1 MTITIN
7 FRKIVDNFNFQH
19 TFNNII
25 PGLVAGLFSVIYCI
39 SFAALIFSGTLS
51 PYLPT
56 TIALLLFTAVI
67 VSSFVAIFSS
77 FPATVAAPQKTTA
90 AVLALLA
97 STIVNTMPATASLDD
112 KFLTIIAA
120 IIFNSFLS
128 GIFFWLLGWFQLG
141 KFIRFIPYPVIGGF
155 MAGSGWLLIEGSFRL
170 MTGVSIHPIHLS
182 NILNKL
188 PLLLQPNLLIQWIP
202 GVIFGTLLTVILPRY
217 RHFLVLPLMLIFA
230 FILYHGILFL
240 TGTSIEVAGNNDLL
254 LGPFPTASG
263 FHFFTISALVHA
275 NWSIIFSQISSLL
288 ALCLINGIA
297 LLLNASGLEIIAE
310 RDIDLNQELKV
321 AGIATIFSGI
331 GAGIGGFHSL
341 SQCSLSYSLGGRT
354 RLVGGVVAAVC
365 LFTLI
370 IGVSSL
376 SLVPKALVGGMLFY
390 LGLEFLVKWIY
401 QAWFK
406 LSRPDYCIVLLI
418 LLVVAGFGYLEG
430 VGIGTLAAT
439 ILFSITCGQM
449 EITKRTLSGSVYHS
463 NVLRTPEQEQQL
475 REQGDQI
482 YILELQGFLFF
493 GTANKLLNTICERLE
508 DPKRESIKFLLI
520 DFRLC
525 TGLDTSAV
533 TNFVKL
539 KQITHRKHINLIF
552 VNLNPEYQKQLGQS
566 GGLDIDDPLFHIFA
580 DLDRGMEWCEQQ
592 IITVDEVEQ
601 KPVLS
606 LAEQLKSRFPNP
618 QNIPKLMQYLQP
630 LELEENDYLFR
641 QGDPF
646 NGLYFVESGRV
657 SLVLELSDNQTKR
670 VRSYT
675 GGNTIGEMGL
685 YRQSPRMA
693 SVIADQDSSLY
704 FLSNDDFETMESH
717 EPLVAASFHRFIVNL
732 LAERLNHREQELKN
746 LLQ

>member
-7 FRKIVDNFNFQH
+7 VSKIINNLNSQH
-19 TFNNII
+19 ILNSLIS
-25 PGLVAGLFSVIYCI
+25 GLIAGLFSVIYCV
-39 SFAALIFSGTLS
+39 SFAALIFSGTLTQ
-51 PYLPT
+51 YLPT
-56 TIALLLFTAVI
+56 GIGLLLFTAVV
-67 VSSFVAIFSS
+67 VSALVAIFSS
-77 FPATVAAPQKTTA
+77 FPPTVAAPQKTTA
-90 AVLALLA
+90 AVLSLLA
-97 STIVNTMPATASLDD
+97 SSIVTTMPASASLED

-155 MAGSGWLLIEGSFRL
+155 MAGSGWLLLEGSVRL
-170 MTGVSIHPIHLS
+170 MTGVSIHLL
-182 NILNKL
+182 NIFNEI
-188 PLLLQPNLLIQWIP
+188 PLLFKQNLLIKWIP
-202 GVIFGTLLTVILPRY
+202 GIIFGILLMIILPRY
-217 RHFLVLPLMLIFA
+217 RHFLVLPLMLILA
-230 FILYHGILFL
+230 FIIYHSILLL
-240 TGTSIEVAGNNDLL
+240 TGISIEVAGNNGLF
-254 LGPFPTASG
+254 LGPFPQASG
-263 FHFFTISALVHA
+263 FQFFTISALIHA
-275 NWSIIFSQISSLL
+275 NWSIIFSQFGSLA
-288 ALCLINGIA
+288 ALCLINAIA
-297 LLLNASGLEIIAE
+297 LLLNASGVELIAE

-321 AGIATIFSGI
+321 AGIATIFSGFA
-331 GAGIGGFHSL
+331 GGIGGFHSL
-341 SQCSLSYSLGGRT
+341 SQSSLAYRLGGRS

-365 LFTLI
+365 LVMLLA
-370 IGVSSL
+370 GVSTL

-390 LGLEFLVKWIY
+390 LGLEFLVEWIY
-401 QAWFK
+401 KAWFK
-406 LSRPDYCIVLLI
+406 LSRADYSIVILI
-418 LLVVAGFGYLEG
+418 LLVVAAVGYLEG

-439 ILFSITCGQM
+439 ILFAITCGQM
-449 EITKRTLSGSVYHS
+449 EIIKRTLSGSSYHS

-493 GTANKLLNTICERLE
+493 GTANKLLNNIRERLE
-508 DPKRESIKFLLI
+508 APDCEPIQFLLI

-533 TNFVKL
+533 ISFVKL

-552 VNLNPEYQKQLGQS
+552 VNLNPEYQKQLEQS

-592 IITVDEVEQ
+592 IITVDEGEQ

-618 QNIPKLMQYLQP
+618 QHIPQLMQYLQP
-630 LELEENDYLFR
+630 LELQENDYLFR
-641 QGDPF
+641 QDDPF

-657 SLVLELSDNQTKR
+657 SVVLELSNNQTKR

-704 FLSNDDFETMESH
+704 FLSNDDFETMESN

>member
-1 MTITIN
+1 MTITID
-7 FRKIVDNFNFQH
+7 FRKLIDPFNFQR
-19 TFNNII
+19 TFNSII
-25 PGLVAGLFSVIYCI
+25 PGLIAGLFSVIYCI
-39 SFAALIFSGTLS
+39 SFAALIFAGTLS

-67 VSSFVAIFSS
+67 VSGFVAIFSS

-97 STIVNTMPATASLDD
+97 STITTTMPASASLDD

-128 GIFFWLLGWFQLG
+128 GIFFWILGWFQLG

-155 MAGSGWLLIEGSFRL
+155 MAGSGWLLLEGSFRL
-170 MTGVSIHPIHLS
+170 MTGISIH
-182 NILNKL
+182 LNNL
-188 PLLLQPNLLIQWIP
+188 MSQAPLLLQPNLLIQWIP

-230 FILYHGILFL
+230 FILYHGILLF
-240 TGTSIEVAGNNDLL
+240 TGISIEVAGNNGLL
-254 LGPFPTASG
+254 LGPFPKASG
-263 FHFFTISALVHA
+263 FHFFTISALIHA
-275 NWSIIFSQISSLL
+275 NWSIIFSQIGSLL

-297 LLLNASGLEIIAE
+297 LLLNASGVELIAE
-310 RDIDLNQELKV
+310 RDIDLNKELKI

-331 GAGIGGFHSL
+331 GGGIGGFHSL
-341 SQCSLSYSLGGRT
+341 SQSSLAYSLGGRS
-354 RLVGGVVAAVC
+354 RLVGGIVAAVC
-365 LFTLI
+365 LLTLI

-401 QAWFK
+401 QAWFQ
-406 LSRPDYCIVLLI
+406 LSRPDYCIVILI
-418 LLVVAGFGYLEG
+418 LLVVAGVGYLEG

-439 ILFSITCGQM
+439 ILFAITCGQM

-508 DPKRESIKFLLI
+508 DPERQSIKFLLI

-533 TNFVKL
+533 ISFVKL

-552 VNLNPEYQKQLGQS
+552 VNLNPEYQKQLEQS

-592 IITVDEVEQ
+592 IITVNEVEH

-606 LAEQLKSRFPNP
+606 LAEQLKARFPNP
-618 QNIPKLMQYLQP
+618 QHIPKLMQYLQP
-630 LELEENDYLFR
+630 LKLQENDYLFR

-657 SLVLELSDNQTKR
+657 SVVLELSNNQTKR

-693 SVIADQDSSLY
+693 SVIADQESSLY
-704 FLSNDDFETMESH
+704 FLSNDDFEAMESH

>member
-1 MTITIN
+1 MTITID
-7 FRKIVDNFNFQH
+7 FRKIIDHFNFQR
-19 TFNNII
+19 TFNSII
-25 PGLVAGLFSVIYCI
+25 PGLIAGLFSVIYCI
-39 SFAALIFSGTLS
+39 SFAALIFSGSLS

-67 VSSFVAIFSS
+67 VSGFVAIFSS

-97 STIVNTMPATASLDD
+97 STITTTMPASASLDD

-170 MTGVSIHPIHLS
+170 MTGISIHLS
-182 NILNKL
+182 NFMNQI

-202 GVIFGTLLTVILPRY
+202 GVIFGTLLTIILPRY
-217 RHFLVLPLMLIFA
+217 RHFLVLPLMLVFA
-230 FILYHGILFL
+230 FILYHSILLLIGI
-240 TGTSIEVAGNNDLL
+240 SIEVAGNNGLL
-254 LGPFPTASG
+254 LGPFPKASG
-263 FHFFTISALVHA
+263 FHFFTMSALIHA
-275 NWSIIFSQISSLL
+275 NWSIIFSQIGSLL

-297 LLLNASGLEIIAE
+297 LLLNASGVEIIAE
-310 RDIDLNQELKV
+310 RDIDLNKELKI
-321 AGIATIFSGI
+321 AGIATIFSGV
-331 GAGIGGFHSL
+331 GGGIGGFHSL
-341 SQCSLSYSLGGRT
+341 SQSSLAYSLGGRS
-354 RLVGGVVAAVC
+354 RLVGGIVAAVC
-365 LFTLI
+365 LATLI

-401 QAWFK
+401 QAWFQ
-406 LSRPDYCIVLLI
+406 LSRPDYCIVILI
-418 LLVVAGFGYLEG
+418 LLVVAGVGYLEG

-439 ILFSITCGQM
+439 ILFAITCGQM

-463 NVLRTPEQEQQL
+463 NVLRTPEQEEQL
-475 REQGDQI
+475 REKGDQI
-482 YILELQGFLFF
+482 YIVELQGFLFF
-493 GTANKLLNTICERLE
+493 GTANKLLNNICERLE
-508 DPKRESIKFLLI
+508 DPQRQSIQFLLI

-533 TNFVKL
+533 ISFVKL
-539 KQITHRKHINLIF
+539 KQITRRKHINLIF
-552 VNLNPEYQKQLGQS
+552 VNLNPEYQKQLEQS
-566 GGLDIDDPLFHIFA
+566 GGLDIDDPLFNIFT

-601 KPVLS
+601 KSIVS

-630 LELEENDYLFR
+630 LKLEENDYLFR

-657 SLVLELSDNQTKR
+657 SVVLELSDNQTKR